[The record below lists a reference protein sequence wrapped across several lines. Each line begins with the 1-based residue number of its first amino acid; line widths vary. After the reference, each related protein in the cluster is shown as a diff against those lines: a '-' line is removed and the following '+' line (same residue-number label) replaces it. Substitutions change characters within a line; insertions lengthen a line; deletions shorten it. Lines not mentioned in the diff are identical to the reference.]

1 MFVFTPVAIS
11 ITLVHT
17 NNVRKP
23 DNPELSPGFDFDNFG
38 IKVRAD
44 SQYGTQNLTNNVME
58 IY

>member
-1 MFVFTPVAIS
+1 MFVFTSTAIS
-11 ITLVHT
+11 IALVHT

-23 DNPELSPGFDFDNFG
+23 DKPELPAGFDLDNLG

-44 SQYGTQNLTNNVME
+44 SQYGTQNLTNNVMK